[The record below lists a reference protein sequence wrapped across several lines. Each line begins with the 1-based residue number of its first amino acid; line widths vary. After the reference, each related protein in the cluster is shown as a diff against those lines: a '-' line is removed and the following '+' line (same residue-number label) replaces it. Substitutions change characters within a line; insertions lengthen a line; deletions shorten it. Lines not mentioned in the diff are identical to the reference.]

1 MSVVM
6 KDGQPSSKG
15 GPPAKEEVPVL
26 IGLRWMRGLAVINC
40 VGAGAVGWKHVAQIS
55 SMVTVTSFS
64 IVGGR
69 RKRERRIPLRTLKK
83 DIMVESTWSRTGRL
97 GLVACYLEDLK

>member
-1 MSVVM
+1 MSKRRKDISAVM
-6 KDGQPSSKG
+6 KDGQPSFRR

-26 IGLRWMRGLAVINC
+26 IGLMWKKGLAVIDC
-40 VGAGAVGWKHVAQIS
+40 VGASAVGWKHVAQIS

-69 RKRERRIPLRTLKK
+69 RKRERRIPLRTL
-83 DIMVESTWSRTGRL
+83 
-97 GLVACYLEDLK
+97 